1 MQSYMSC
8 HFTIANSSD
17 GNNSLNISTTG
28 KLFLTSFLPIYLKGF
43 KPQLSPLNS
52 SQTSLTTHRTTLKLV
67 LTCKSKLF
75 WQMRIWR
82 IVARTPSLSSHRLQP
97 SELSSGTRNLF
108 RKLDSSPSQGAGCEF
123 KSGTWFY
130 PPKKSLLRKFSKLW
144 TLFFFFLL
152 RQMFASS
159 PHQHHMQKR
168 QFCTSWTGW
177 RLYSSWVPCSPPPW
191 RYDQHPPGPTPS
203 PAGPRSSALSVAE
216 ETIRTER

>member
-1 MQSYMSC
+1 MSC

-28 KLFLTSFLPIYLKGF
+28 KLFLTSFLLIYLKGF

-144 TLFFFFLL
+144 TLFFFFCFDRCLPAVHINTTCKKDSSVPHELAEGFIVREFPVVLLREGMINILQAPLL
-152 RQMFASS
+152 RQLGRGLLLYRLLR
-159 PHQHHMQKR
+159 R
-168 QFCTSWTGW
+168 QSEQ
-177 RLYSSWVPCSPPPW
+177 R
-191 RYDQHPPGPTPS
+191 DN
-203 PAGPRSSALSVAE
+203 RSN
-216 ETIRTER
+216 